1 MVLQLLEQAPDKTKS
16 TVLTLP
22 FSTSTKDRMLPF
34 KEEMEMAVVFAMAES
49 DRKKGEGLILKKAA
63 QELVFLSKSYYPL
76 WLAPWNG
83 QTLCFDAL
91 GVSTQTEPYDVLPE
105 IREFIGDVK
114 GSASTRQAYSAALQD
129 YLHHFESMK
138 GVEDKVSQGLIAGA
152 DFLQDFKDFLR
163 EADET
168 DQSRIEGVFLTP
180 TVEETAVSSAL
191 NELSELRTTLETDIQ
206 NIREAMRLISG
217 TTKQHVDTI
226 RVETKKMQAD
236 LNQRIADAN
245 AKAIDDIRQIQEKYD
260 ARILK
265 TSQRFDKQLEDL
277 HHDRVKLEKDQQ
289 RAIEKI
295 ERCETEIQ
303 ASKSRKDSANERRWK
318 DEKENWKREASVVK
332 KSIDGMDKQIIQ
344 TESQKKVEITNVR
357 GEFKAESEEA
367 MKPVR
372 ELEASRDSKTQLAQQ
387 EAKSLEDATSNILG
401 QLDALSKKKRGSLE
415 ELNKIGM
422 KDQRRKRVL
431 AFVSFYMACFKVEAG
446 RRFMV
451 YSPSI
456 AGSMKTTTKLKG
468 MLGMSKLSSLFQQRS
483 RAVADVL
490 NQVITLANRDPVFEK
505 DLYDLGVHANIL
517 KSEESREGIVKGIH
531 DLQNENWISVQE
543 SQNLTASLKT

>member
-1 MVLQLLEQAPDKTKS
+1 VVLNLLEQAPDKTKS

-22 FSTSTKDRMLPF
+22 FSTSTKDRTLPF
-34 KEEMEMAVVFAMAES
+34 KEEMEMAAVFTMAES

-63 QELVFLSKSYYPL
+63 QELVFLSKLYYPL

-83 QTLCFDAL
+83 QTLCFDGL
-91 GVSTQTEPYDVLPE
+91 GVSKQTEPYDVLPE
-105 IREFIGDVK
+105 IKAFIGDVK

-129 YLHHFESMK
+129 HLHRFKSIK
-138 GVEDKVSQGLIAGA
+138 GVEEKVFPGLIASA
-152 DFLQDFKDFLR
+152 DFLQDFKHFLT

-168 DQSRIEGVFLTP
+168 DQSKIEGEFLTP
-180 TVEETAVSSAL
+180 AVEETAISSAL
-191 NELSELRTTLETDIQ
+191 SELSELRTTLETDMQ
-206 NIREAMRLISG
+206 NIREAMRLLNG

-236 LNQRIADAN
+236 LNQKIADAK
-245 AKAIDDIRQIQEKYD
+245 AKAADDIRVIQEKYD

-295 ERCETEIQ
+295 ERCETEME
-303 ASKSRKDSANERRWK
+303 ASRARKDSASQKRWK
-318 DEKENWKREASVVK
+318 DEKETWKREASVVK
-332 KSIDGMDKQIIQ
+332 KSIDAMDKQIEQ

-357 GEFKAESEEA
+357 GEFNAESEEA

-372 ELEASRDSKTQLAQQ
+372 ELEASKDSKTKLAQQ
-387 EAKSLEDATSNILG
+387 EAKSLEDVTSNILG
-401 QLDALSKKKRGSLE
+401 QLDVLSKKKRSSLE

-431 AFVSFYMACFKVEAG
+431 AFVSFYMACFKDETG

-468 MLGMSKLSSLFQQRS
+468 MLGMSKLGSLFQQRS
-483 RAVADVL
+483 RAVANVL
-490 NQVITLANRDPVFEK
+490 NQVTTLAARDPVFEK

-517 KSEESREGIVKGIH
+517 KSAESRERIVKGIH
-531 DLQNENWISVQE
+531 DLQTENWTSVQE